1 MNVGKKLILT
11 NLLLALSAIVVAI
24 ALLNTVESIEK
35 EFEELNDRT
44 LKISNLL
51 EKIRFSGLRIVSSTS
66 EYLLI
71 AAINQRRDTGKNQ
84 IAEISRQNEVEL
96 IRAAETELDN
106 LLDRYRKLVVAYFP
120 DELEF
125 LETIEQE
132 WGQLLQQSR
141 ALMLIDPNITNVT
154 KLDEAKEDF
163 EKTETM
169 FLQAVDLALKHEL
182 DEYYEK
188 VAGLKN
194 SIKVTNTLIWV
205 GLIGAAILIL
215 ILGGATAHSIVK
227 PLARL
232 SGAIENVR
240 KGDYS
245 QELMI
250 NRTDEIGRLAAA
262 FNTMADQL
270 QKNKHLQQEF
280 IEQLEQKNTEL
291 ERFTYTVSHDLKSPL
306 VTVKG
311 FLGMLEKDIETGQKD
326 AIDKDIDFLK
336 TATDTMGEL
345 LNELL
350 ELSRV
355 GRVINPST
363 LISMTEVCNEAVN
376 ALQVSIKERHAEIKI
391 MPDMPNVYAD
401 RGRIKEVIQ
410 NLLENAIKFSRDSDH
425 PKINVYSETRAN
437 NALFIVEDN
446 GIGIDS
452 AYHEKIFVLFERLD
466 AKADGTGV
474 GLALVKRI
482 VETHGGEIWIESPVD
497 LEGSRFCFTLP
508 HSMPESSATLPLAAS

>member
-1 MNVGKKLILT
+1 M
-11 NLLLALSAIVVAI
+11 ALSAIIVAI
-24 ALLNTVESIEK
+24 VLSRIVESIEN

-44 LKISNLL
+44 LQISSLL
-51 EKIRFSGLRIVSSTS
+51 QEIRFSGLRIVSSTS

-71 AAINQRRDTGKNQ
+71 AATDHHSDTG
-84 IAEISRQNEVEL
+84 EIQNAASSRLSEVEE
-96 IRAAETELDN
+96 IQTAEAALENQLG
-106 LLDRYRKLVVAYFP
+106 RYRELVLAYFP

-125 LETIEQE
+125 LEII
-132 WGQLLQQSR
+132 GQQRDQLIQQSQ
-141 ALMLIDPNITNVT
+141 ALMLIHPNITNIT
-154 KLDEAKEDF
+154 KLAEAKEGF
-163 EKTETM
+163 EKNEIM
-169 FLQAVDLALKHEL
+169 FLQAVDLALKHEVA
-182 DEYYEK
+182 EYDEK

-194 SIKVTNTLIWV
+194 SIEFTNTLIWI
-205 GLIGAAILIL
+205 GLTGTALLIL
-215 ILGGATAHSIVK
+215 VLGGATTQSIVQ

-245 QELMI
+245 QELRI
-250 NRTDEIGRLAAA
+250 NKTDEVGRLEAS
-262 FNTMADQL
+262 FNSMADQL
-270 QKNKHLQQEF
+270 QENKRLQQEF

-311 FLGMLEKDIETGQKD
+311 FLGMLEKDIKTGQKD
-326 AIDKDIDFLK
+326 AIDKDIDFLNS
-336 TATDTMGEL
+336 ATDTMGEL
-345 LNELL
+345 LNDLL

-355 GRVINPST
+355 GRVINPLT
-363 LISMTEVCNEAVN
+363 LISMTDLCNEVVS
-376 ALQVSIKERHAEIKI
+376 ALQGSIKEHHAEITI
-391 MPDMPNVYAD
+391 MPAMPNLYAD
-401 RGRIKEVIQ
+401 RGRINEVIQ

-425 PKINVYSETRAN
+425 PKIKVYSETREN
-437 NALFIVEDN
+437 HILFVVEDN
-446 GIGIDS
+446 GIGIES

-497 LEGSRFCFTLP
+497 PEGSRFCFTLP
-508 HSMPESSATLPLAAS
+508 HSTPESTVPQPLAAS

>member
-1 MNVGKKLILT
+1 M
-11 NLLLALSAIVVAI
+11 ALSAIIVAI
-24 ALLNTVESIEK
+24 TLSRTVESIEK

-44 LKISNLL
+44 LQISSLL
-51 EKIRFSGLRIVSSTS
+51 QEIRFSGLRIVSSTS

-71 AAINQRRDTGKNQ
+71 VATGHYSDTG
-84 IAEISRQNEVEL
+84 EIQNAASSRLSEVEE
-96 IRAAETELDN
+96 IQTAEAALENQLG
-106 LLDRYRKLVVAYFP
+106 RYRELVLAYFP

-125 LETIEQE
+125 LEII
-132 WGQLLQQSR
+132 GQQRDQLIQQGR
-141 ALMLIDPNITNVT
+141 TLMLIDPNITDIT
-154 KLDEAKEDF
+154 KLAEAKEGF
-163 EKTETM
+163 EKTEIM
-169 FLQAVDLALKHEL
+169 FLQAVDLALKNEIA
-182 DEYYEK
+182 EYDEK
-188 VAGLKN
+188 VTGLKN
-194 SIKVTNTLIWV
+194 SIKLTNILIWV

-215 ILGGATAHSIVK
+215 ILGGATTRSIVR
-227 PLARL
+227 PLVRL

-245 QELMI
+245 QELRA
-250 NRTDEIGRLAAA
+250 NKTDEIGRLADS
-262 FNTMADQL
+262 FNSMADRL
-270 QKNKHLQQEF
+270 QKNKRLQQEF

-311 FLGMLEKDIETGQKD
+311 FLGMLEKDIETGQKE

-345 LNELL
+345 LNDLL
-350 ELSRV
+350 QLSRV

-363 LISMTEVCNEAVN
+363 LTSMTDLCNEVVS
-376 ALQVSIKERHAEIKI
+376 ALQGSIKERHAEIKI

-410 NLLENAIKFSRDSDH
+410 NLLENAIKFSRNSDH
-425 PKINVYSETRAN
+425 PKINIYSETRAS

-446 GIGIDS
+446 GIGIES
-452 AYHEKIFVLFERLD
+452 AYHDKIFVLFERLD
-466 AKADGTGV
+466 AKTDGTGV

-482 VETHGGEIWIESPVD
+482 VETHGGEIWIESPVE

-508 HSMPESSATLPLAAS
+508 HSMPASNLTQPLAAS